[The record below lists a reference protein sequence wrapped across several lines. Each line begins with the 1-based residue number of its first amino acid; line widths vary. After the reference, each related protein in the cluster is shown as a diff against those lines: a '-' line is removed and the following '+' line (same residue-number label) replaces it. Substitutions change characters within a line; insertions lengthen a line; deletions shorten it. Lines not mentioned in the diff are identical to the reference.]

1 VHNHAADVAPPH
13 KIHESGSVLCAKVI
27 DKMTG
32 KLGVAPCF
40 MPNGIAGP
48 YWVIA
53 YSDSEGYALISG
65 GPPFKSAS
73 GGCQTGEGVNG
84 AGLWIFTRRQQRDEA
99 LVQKV
104 RKIAASKGFDLSVLN
119 DIGQSE
125 CTGAL
130 VVM

>member
-1 VHNHAADVAPPH
+1 MPVSYLPKSQNRCVYADYELMQKKTFWGYEVQVHNHAADVAPPH

-65 GPPFKSAS
+65 GPPFFQSLAKEL
-73 GGCQTGEGVNG
+73 T
-84 AGLWIFTRRQQRDEA
+84 A
-99 LVQKV
+99 LACGFSPGDSNVMRHWC
-104 RKIAASKGFDLSVLN
+104 RK
-119 DIGQSE
+119 
-125 CTGAL
+125 
-130 VVM
+130 